1 MLVCE
6 MGKMT
11 SIYLTD
17 EEAVE
22 LKKFCEDNQCTQYS
36 ALKSAIKEIVSK
48 SVRRDQQEIVPEK
61 SIHGNQLAEAEK
73 LTSTSEKKRPNR
85 ILQKLAVE
93 LKKRNRNR
101 TLLKIAE
108 HLKKAQI

>member
-1 MLVCE
+1 MCE

-11 SIYLTD
+11 SIYVTD

-36 ALKSAIKEIVSK
+36 ALKSARREIVSK
-48 SVRRDQQEIVPEK
+48 SVREDQQEIAPEK
-61 SIHGNQLAEAEK
+61 SIHGNQLSEAEK
-73 LTSTSEKKRPNR
+73 LTSTSEKKRPKR
-85 ILQKLAVE
+85 MLQKVAEE
-93 LKKRNRNR
+93 LRKRKRNR

-108 HLKKAQI
+108 ELKKRKI

>member
-1 MLVCE
+1 
-6 MGKMT
+6 MGKIT

-36 ALKSAIKEIVSK
+36 ALKSAIKEIISK
-48 SVRRDQQEIVPEK
+48 SVRDDQQETAPEK
-61 SIHGNQLAEAEK
+61 SIHENQLAEAEK

-93 LKKRNRNR
+93 LKKRKRNR

-108 HLKKAQI
+108 HLRKQQN